1 MEIRVFDLPEY
12 IDRYTLVIEREEG
25 NREFY
30 AMSENPTDSLGVNM
44 FCGTTL
50 DGYIEGP
57 HLGKQL
63 YGIPE
68 CICSAVERRI

>member
-1 MEIRVFDLPEY
+1 MEIRMFDLPEY
-12 IDRYTLVIEREEG
+12 IDRYTLVVEREEG

-30 AMSENPTDSLGVNM
+30 AISENPIHPLGVNM
-44 FCGTTL
+44 FCGTNL

-63 YGIPE
+63 DEIPE